1 MSVLNQIN
9 HDELQQI
16 LAQLDQALYH
26 HQQWHNAIIR
36 ILVCRLPCDKH
47 DLRADAHK
55 QCRFGQWYYSDD
67 DTLKKIAEHEGFTA
81 IGKAHQ
87 QMHYQAAGLLNTNSV
102 GSNITPL
109 EFDHFANV
117 LDQLRLEIV
126 AFKNEIQ
133 NLLYNRD
140 PLTGA
145 INRVNILQNLREQQ
159 EITRRQNKPCCLAM
173 IDLDLFKNVNDQY
186 GHQVGDKVLST
197 VAHHYI
203 NNIRSYDKI
212 FRFGGEEFLICMP
225 FTDINQGN
233 IIIDDL
239 RNYIASHPTEID
251 GLEPIYITVSGGIT
265 LLDEHSPV
273 ELSIEHADKALYQA
287 KTSGRNCTKIW
298 GQTPQ

>member
-16 LAQLDQALYH
+16 LAQLDQALYN

-36 ILVCRLPCDKH
+36 ILICRLPCDKH
-47 DLRADAHK
+47 DLSADAHK
-55 QCRFGQWYYSDD
+55 ECRFGQWYYSDEPA
-67 DTLKKIAEHEGFTA
+67 LKKIAENEGFIA

-87 QMHYQAAGLLNTNSV
+87 QMHYQAASLLNTNSV
-102 GSNITPL
+102 GANITPL

-159 EITRRQNKPCCLAM
+159 EIIRRQNKPCCLAM
-173 IDLDLFKNVNDQY
+173 IDLDLFKKVNDQY

-239 RNYIASHPTEID
+239 RNYIASHPTEIE
-251 GLEPIYITVSGGIT
+251 GYEPIYITVSGGIT

-287 KTSGRNCTKIW
+287 KASGRNCTKIW
-298 GQTPQ
+298 GQTLQ